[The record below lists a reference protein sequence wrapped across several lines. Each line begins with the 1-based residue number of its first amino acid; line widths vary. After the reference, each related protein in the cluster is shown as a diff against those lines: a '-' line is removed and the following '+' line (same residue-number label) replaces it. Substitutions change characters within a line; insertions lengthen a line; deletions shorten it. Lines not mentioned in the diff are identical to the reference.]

1 VTFLDQLRLQLEEDE
16 GVVPEIYLCSEGVP
30 TFGIG
35 HAVTQTDPEYG
46 LPVGTVVSDSRVTA
60 AFGEDVETCLTD
72 ARWLLPTFDELPDP
86 AKITVASLS
95 FQLGL
100 PRYSRFKKH
109 LAALDKDPPDWLA
122 AANELRNSK
131 LYQQTRART
140 ERHAR
145 RLEGLNDG
153 ISSEHQKR

>member
-1 VTFLDQLRLQLEEDE
+1 MTFEAELRQQLEEDE
-16 GVVPEIYLCSEGVP
+16 GFVAEIYLCSEGVP

-46 LPVGTVVSDSRVTA
+46 LPVGTAIAESRITS
-60 AFGEDVETCLTD
+60 AFEQDMETCLKD
-72 ARWLLPTFDELPDP
+72 ARWLLPSFDELPDP

-122 AANELRNSK
+122 AANELRNSR
-131 LYQQTRART
+131 LYRQTPART
-140 ERHAR
+140 ERHAK
-145 RLEGLNDG
+145 RLERL
-153 ISSEHQKR
+153 